1 MPFKKAAEFSRIAIA
16 TAVWTCSRIH
26 KSTCYRGNNYATPS
40 HADDRRMR
48 ASATDIADPYLSRG
62 NVSPPPSFGETC
74 RLMVAIRLCSMWFD
88 VLGNTGQSC
97 CAEYGQRRQADAP
110 PPFCFRTYEQG
121 FPRSCRAPPS

>member
-16 TAVWTCSRIH
+16 TAVWACSRIH

-48 ASATDIADPYLSRG
+48 ASATDIADPLSFTEER
-62 NVSPPPSFGETC
+62 VPASILWETC

-97 CAEYGQRRQADAP
+97 CAEYGQR
-110 PPFCFRTYEQG
+110 
-121 FPRSCRAPPS
+121 